1 VTYYYNKRGKYET
14 VLFPIKDFSD
24 HQSKAKYPKK
34 SEPSDDEMSW
44 SSSRHGQGQIST
56 MLMKKPMLR
65 VQSERKL
72 NFSDYQVRIKPR
84 EFNF

>member
-1 VTYYYNKRGKYET
+1 
-14 VLFPIKDFSD
+14 
-24 HQSKAKYPKK
+24 
-34 SEPSDDEMSW
+34 MSW

-72 NFSDYQVRIKPR
+72 NFSDYQVRENSKESIRPFWDLQNGLKVYGR
-84 EFNF
+84 KLNHLLT

>member
-1 VTYYYNKRGKYET
+1 
-14 VLFPIKDFSD
+14 
-24 HQSKAKYPKK
+24 
-34 SEPSDDEMSW
+34 MSW

-72 NFSDYQVRIKPR
+72 NFSDYQVRNLSR
-84 EFNF
+84 EYKFL